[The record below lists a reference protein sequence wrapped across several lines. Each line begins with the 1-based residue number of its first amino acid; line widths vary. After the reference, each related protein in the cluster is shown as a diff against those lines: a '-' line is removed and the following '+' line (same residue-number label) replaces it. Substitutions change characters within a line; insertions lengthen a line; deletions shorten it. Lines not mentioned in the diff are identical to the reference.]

1 MSSSEEE
8 NLEKLSVYFSKTE
21 WTRLQ
26 KCEKVRFKNIKRN
39 HLAMLAIGLTSTT
52 PAFMKRGR
60 ARRAMLL
67 RTCPAEDSDSDDE
80 EWRPSMERRPPVS
93 RNFNPPFRRASE
105 NQPPSGA
112 SENSAAGQGRSETVS
127 LPETQAQPPASSA
140 LGSTQRVKN
149 AGVGG
154 VEEGKAFL
162 DSATEKQ
169 RGGSKPANR
178 GLLKKE
184 LNTYTRGDNLRS
196 RPSVR
201 YTEEEEPRDED
212 YLYCEECDSFF
223 TDEWLSS
230 PCLSVW
236 RSESL
241 ALVRAGLGVFNR
253 DQRLPVG
260 CTPGPYEG
268 ELTDE
273 DEAIDSG
280 YSWMYRGSILYRCF
294 KPILPGRELLVW
306 YGEEYAKD
314 LGITFDYLW
323 SNKCSAKGGERVSSE
338 FFSCTQCPLSYTA
351 EVYLH
356 KHIKR
361 SHPDEYGSLLQ
372 VKTRQRVSVADVRDS
387 VV

>member
-1 MSSSEEE
+1 MA
-8 NLEKLSVYFSKTE
+8 VSK
-21 WTRLQ
+21 
-26 KCEKVRFKNIKRN
+26 
-39 HLAMLAIGLTSTT
+39 
-52 PAFMKRGR
+52 
-60 ARRAMLL
+60 
-67 RTCPAEDSDSDDE
+67 
-80 EWRPSMERRPPVS
+80 
-93 RNFNPPFRRASE
+93 
-105 NQPPSGA
+105 
-112 SENSAAGQGRSETVS
+112 
-127 LPETQAQPPASSA
+127 
-140 LGSTQRVKN
+140 RVKN

-162 DSATEKQ
+162 EK
-169 RGGSKPANR
+169 RGRSKPANR

-196 RPSVR
+196 TRPVR
-201 YTEEEEPRDED
+201 YTEEEEPKDED
-212 YLYCEECDSFF
+212 YLSG
-223 TDEWLSS
+223 LSS

-241 ALVRAGLGVFNR
+241 AFRGRPGVFNR

-260 CTPGPYEG
+260 VHFGPYEG
-268 ELTDE
+268 ELTDK

-280 YSWMYRGSILYRCF
+280 YSWMIYRSKRCVDYIDARRETHSNWMRYVNCARNEEEQNLVAFQYRGSILYRCF

-361 SHPDEYGSLLQ
+361 SHPDEYVRLLRAGSVTSQTLQ
-372 VKTRQRVSVADVRDS
+372 PSSSSSYSPPIQCSSPVWEEFQYRWNS
-387 VV
+387 

>member
-80 EWRPSMERRPPVS
+80 EWRLAWRRP
-93 RNFNPPFRRASE
+93 
-105 NQPPSGA
+105 
-112 SENSAAGQGRSETVS
+112 
-127 LPETQAQPPASSA
+127 L
-140 LGSTQRVKN
+140 RVKN

-212 YLYCEECDSFF
+212 YLYSPAP
-223 TDEWLSS
+223 LGASS
-230 PCLSVW
+230 RAQLTLPLGL
-236 RSESL
+236 E
-241 ALVRAGLGVFNR
+241 VRVSGIPGAGLGVFNR

-260 CTPGPYEG
+260 VHFGPYEG
-268 ELTDE
+268 ELT
-273 DEAIDSG
+273 
-280 YSWMYRGSILYRCF
+280 R
-294 KPILPGRELLVW
+294 
-306 YGEEYAKD
+306 
-314 LGITFDYLW
+314 
-323 SNKCSAKGGERVSSE
+323 
-338 FFSCTQCPLSYTA
+338 
-351 EVYLH
+351 
-356 KHIKR
+356 KR
-361 SHPDEYGSLLQ
+361 
-372 VKTRQRVSVADVRDS
+372 
-387 VV
+387 

>member
-26 KCEKVRFKNIKRN
+26 KCEKVRYKNIKRN

-60 ARRAMLL
+60 ARRAMLV
-67 RTCPAEDSDSDDE
+67 RTCPAEDSESEDE
-80 EWRPSMERRPPVS
+80 EWRPSMERRPRVS
-93 RNFNPPFRRASE
+93 RNFNPSFRRASE
-105 NQPPSGA
+105 NQPPLGPQRTVQQDR
-112 SENSAAGQGRSETVS
+112 EGVETVFAARN
-127 LPETQAQPPASSA
+127 T
-140 LGSTQRVKN
+140 GT
-149 AGVGG
+149 
-154 VEEGKAFL
+154 
-162 DSATEKQ
+162 ATSVLCIGQ
-169 RGGSKPANR
+169 HT

-223 TDEWLSS
+223 TDEF
-230 PCLSVW
+230 W
-236 RSESL
+236 RSESP
-241 ALVRAGLGVFNR
+241 AFPGRPGVFNR

-260 CTPGPYEG
+260 VHFGPYEG
-268 ELTDE
+268 ELTDK

-280 YSWMYRGSILYRCF
+280 YSWMIYRSKRCVDYIDARRETHSNWMRYVNCARNEEEQNLVAFQYRGSILYCCF
-294 KPILPGRELLVW
+294 KPILPGHELLVW
-306 YGEEYAKD
+306 YGEEYAKH
-314 LGITFDYLW
+314 LGITFDCLW
-323 SNKCSAKGGERVSSE
+323 SNKCSAKGGKRVSSE

-361 SHPDEYGSLLQ
+361 SHPDEYGIGEGE
-372 VKTRQRVSVADVRDS
+372 AACECW
-387 VV
+387 